1 MIAARPRR
9 LRGTAAMRR
18 LVAET
23 ELSGRQLI
31 QPLFHREGL
40 DSPRPVGAMPGVSQL
55 DIDSLRRAAA
65 EAVAAGVGGLML
77 FAVPLHRDA
86 TGSSALDP
94 EGALSRAVAEVV
106 AEVGGD
112 TVVMADLCLDEFT
125 DHGHCGVLDDR
136 GNVDNDATVDLY
148 AQMAVVLADAGAN
161 VVAPSGMMDGQVGAI
176 RTSLEDAGHLD
187 VAVLAYAAKYSSA
200 FYGPF
205 REAVDST
212 LVGDRRSYQQDPA
225 NRREAAR
232 EIALDIAE
240 GADMVMVKPALA
252 YLDVIAD
259 AARTVTVPLLAYQVS
274 GEMAMV
280 EAAAAAGML
289 DRDAVIEE
297 TLLSIRRAGAD
308 GILTYWAAEV
318 AAELGGFT

>member
-187 VAVLAYAAKYSSA
+187 VAVLAYAAKYASA

-308 GILTYWAAEV
+308 GILTYWAAE
-318 AAELGGFT
+318 AAAKLGGGT

>member
-1 MIAARPRR
+1 M
-9 LRGTAAMRR
+9 
-18 LVAET
+18 
-23 ELSGRQLI
+23 
-31 QPLFHREGL
+31 
-40 DSPRPVGAMPGVSQL
+40 
-55 DIDSLRRAAA
+55 
-65 EAVAAGVGGLML
+65 
-77 FAVPLHRDA
+77 
-86 TGSSALDP
+86 
-94 EGALSRAVAEVV
+94 
-106 AEVGGD
+106 
-112 TVVMADLCLDEFT
+112 
-125 DHGHCGVLDDR
+125 LDDR

-176 RTSLEDAGHLD
+176 PHIAGGRRSPRCRGAGLRRQ
-187 VAVLAYAAKYSSA
+187 VPLGLLRAL
-200 FYGPF
+200 P
-205 REAVDST
+205 EAVDST

-308 GILTYWAAEV
+308 GILTYWAAEA
-318 AAELGGFT
+318 AAELGGSREHPPR